1 MSEIY
6 KRDPVRAIGFI
17 GLGMM
22 GLPMLEN
29 LAAQGSFDIRAFD
42 TSDAP
47 FEKLSAHPAW
57 GKTLRRARA
66 LDDFASLDAVITM
79 LPNSAITNAVVAGA
93 AGKPG
98 LVDVLTP
105 GTIVIDMGS
114 SNPGDTM
121 KLATLLAEAGSTL
134 IDAPVSG
141 AVAKARTGTLT
152 IMLGGPE
159 AACERARPILEKMGN
174 NLIATGKVAS
184 AHAMKALNN
193 YVYAAGLLAAS
204 EALLIASRLDLDL
217 ERFTDVLNASS
228 GRNVATETKL
238 RQFIIPGNFSAGF
251 ALRLQAKDIATAATL
266 QTLTGIEA
274 PQLNLC
280 KALWTEAGGA
290 LEAGADNTEIFRFLQ
305 RRNALTADPEAETY

>member
-1 MSEIY
+1 MSETY
-6 KRDPVRAIGFI
+6 KSEPVQRIGFI

-29 LAAQGSFDIRAFD
+29 LATQGAASGFEILAFD
-42 TSDAP
+42 TANAP
-47 FEKLSAHPAW
+47 FEKLAAHAAW
-57 GKTLRRARA
+57 GTTLRRAA
-66 LDDFASLDAVITM
+66 TLDEFAAVDAVITM
-79 LPNSAITNAVVAGA
+79 LPNSTITNAVVAGA
-93 AGKPG
+93 GGKPG
-98 LVDVLTP
+98 LVDVLKP
-105 GTIVIDMGS
+105 GAIVIDMGS

-121 KLATLLAEAGSTL
+121 ELAALLAKAGATL

-152 IMLGGPE
+152 IMVGGPE
-159 AACERARPILEKMGN
+159 AACARARPILEKMGN

-217 ERFTDVLNASS
+217 ARFTDVLNASS

-238 RQFIIPGNFSAGF
+238 SQFIIPGTFSAGF

-266 QTLTGIEA
+266 QTLTGVEA

-280 KALWTEAGGA
+280 KALWTEASAA
-290 LEAGADNTEIFRFLQ
+290 LEPAADNTEIFRFLQ
-305 RRNALTADPEAETY
+305 QRNEAAVDS

>member
-1 MSEIY
+1 MSETY
-6 KRDPVRAIGFI
+6 KGGPIRNIGFV

-29 LAAQGSFDIRAFD
+29 LASQGNFEILAFD
-42 TSDAP
+42 TSNTP
-47 FEKLSAHPAW
+47 FEKLAAHAAW
-57 GKTLRRARA
+57 GKTLRRAHA
-66 LDDFASLDAVITM
+66 LDDFAAVDAVITM

-93 AGKPG
+93 NGKPG
-98 LVDVLTP
+98 LADVLKP
-105 GTIVIDMGS
+105 GSIVIDMGS

-121 KLATLLAEAGSTL
+121 ELAALLAEAGSTL

-152 IMLGGPE
+152 IMVGGPE
-159 AACERARPILEKMGN
+159 AACERARPILEKMGS

-217 ERFTDVLNASS
+217 ARFTDVLNASS

-238 RQFIIPGNFSAGF
+238 AQFIIPGNFSAGF

-280 KALWTEAGGA
+280 KALWTEASAA
-290 LEAGADNTEIFRFLQ
+290 LEPAADNTEIFRFLQ
-305 RRNALTADPEAETY
+305 QRNELAVDSEAESR